1 MSTMPG
7 LPTRPCFYDID
18 LDPVTEEITGLFW
31 ACSPTLFSWVSSHLY
46 HINYSEEAAIVSLY
60 IFHKQLLT
68 VRFVPSNGCRDFAAS
83 PGSEALQTSLFL
95 FLCSQAPCS
104 VFRIMGSAHSPPG
117 SSNPSAT
124 GRKQF
129 LSLLSWSALKQHG
142 RRGRI
147 SGPLD

>member
-46 HINYSEEAAIVSLY
+46 HINASEEAAIVSLY

-68 VRFVPSNGCRDFAAS
+68 VQFVTSTGCWDFAAS

-95 FLCSQAPCS
+95 FFVPRLPALFSGAWAPCIHHKAHLNLS
-104 VFRIMGSAHSPPG
+104 HWQETISFSSQLIRIK
-117 SSNPSAT
+117 AT
-124 GRKQF
+124 WKKRE
-129 LSLLSWSALKQHG
+129 
-142 RRGRI
+142 
-147 SGPLD
+147 D